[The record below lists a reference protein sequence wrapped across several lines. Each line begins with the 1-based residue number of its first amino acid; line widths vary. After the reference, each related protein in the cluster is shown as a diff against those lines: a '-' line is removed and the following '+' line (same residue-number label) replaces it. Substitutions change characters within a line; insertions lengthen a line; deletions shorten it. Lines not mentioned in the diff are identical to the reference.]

1 MKKGYIKIACWA
13 LLTAGLGGC
22 ATDDALKEGGHD
34 NGLTDVGTNYLAF
47 NIVSDAGT
55 GTRAW
60 LDDDTNFD
68 AGDEA
73 GAEQAITTVQ
83 GSNVVLLFN
92 GEKFHSMVNLNAN
105 NAVQGETEDRYGKGL
120 EKTIGKFTANIKAA
134 NEETDLPTKLLV
146 VLNGNPERLAQLEI
160 DLKAAKDLYLYDDAS
175 KKTLK
180 PDEYALAYLTRRLSD
195 ESISANNS
203 SIVIFSPSNDD
214 TEYCT
219 MSNAVYVGYGT
230 LEGENNDTK
239 VGDTGK
245 VYNWTYITPNNI
257 KTTEEEAA
265 AEPLTV
271 HVERLAVKVEL
282 ALKEE
287 LGEQLGATDRAGF
300 KYPVLIT
307 PADNSKVA
315 QIVPDGAGGK
325 KTEQTEW
332 AFSMLGWSTN
342 AVARRMYLFKN
353 LDDERVDISG
363 TNDLSKHYDGTKN
376 EITSAFFSGWNDAR
390 HARCYWAVDGH
401 YAEPTAYPVQYRV
414 AKDNTATQSYVELTN
429 DGVGT
434 ANMPLYYYSFQQL
447 RMIAMGLVPNA
458 DPTGMTEGN
467 YEAQLQNGSL
477 RKNLAYRYCGE
488 NVLGQALLKAEGDIW
503 RGAST
508 HAIIFGQLLIGGE
521 ENGEINTYKK
531 DVNGKQFTQDMLNSV
546 SDKLYAAGSYWN
558 RADYMEYAF
567 TMIYRAL
574 NDTSRDVTDYF
585 GGTGEIVTPRKAF
598 KLFYK
603 NADGTGKEIEIP
615 SDYFTNLSGLNDIH
629 DNFDY
634 TKDDCNGDDDDESE
648 CIFRL
653 SAANVSNGDGKVMLG
668 LKKAYKLIIKGKNET
683 DTGES
688 TFDDLEITPE
698 KFLSL
703 AYNIVGPA
711 DYFARGRM
719 YYYVPIYHVATAS
732 AKTGA
737 DPKNVGDI
745 GVVRNHW
752 YKLKI
757 SSLLKPGIPV
767 SDPNQPIIPNIDPS
781 DRYLGLDVH
790 ILPWY
795 VVNQEITLQ

>member
-1 MKKGYIKIACWA
+1 
-13 LLTAGLGGC
+13 
-22 ATDDALKEGGHD
+22 
-34 NGLTDVGTNYLAF
+34 
-47 NIVSDAGT
+47 
-55 GTRAW
+55 
-60 LDDDTNFD
+60 
-68 AGDEA
+68 
-73 GAEQAITTVQ
+73 
-83 GSNVVLLFN
+83 
-92 GEKFHSMVNLNAN
+92 MVNLNAN
-105 NAVQGETEDRYGKGL
+105 NAVQGETEDRYGPGL
-120 EKTIGKFTANIKAA
+120 EKTIGTFTANIKVAD
-134 NEETDLPTKLLV
+134 EETDLPTKLLV
-146 VLNGNPERLAQLEI
+146 VLNGNPGRLAQLEI
-160 DLKAAKDLYLYDDAS
+160 DLKASEQLHLYDDVT
-175 KKTLK
+175 KKELK

-195 ESISANNS
+195 ESISTNNS
-203 SIVIFSPSNDD
+203 SIVLFSPSNED

-219 MSNAVYVGYGT
+219 MTNAVYVGYGT
-230 LEGENNDTK
+230 LEGESNDNT
-239 VGDTGK
+239 VGDTGI
-245 VYNWTYITPNNI
+245 VYNWTKITPDNI

-265 AEPLTV
+265 AAPLTV

-282 ALKEE
+282 ALKKE
-287 LGEQLGATDRAGF
+287 LGEQQLGATDRAGF

-307 PADNSKVA
+307 PAADSKVA
-315 QIVPDGAGGK
+315 QIVPDGAGGT

-363 TNDLSKHYDGTKN
+363 KTEADAGATPHYKSETN
-376 EITSAFFSGWNDAR
+376 EIDPAFFSGWNDAR

-401 YAEPTAYPVQYRV
+401 YAEPTAYPVQYRE

-429 DGVGT
+429 NGVGT

-458 DPTGMTEGN
+458 DPTEINQQN
-467 YEAQLQNGSL
+467 YKEFAQTGSL

-488 NVLGQALLKAEGDIW
+488 NVLGKALLDAEGDIW

-508 HAIIFGQLLIGGE
+508 HAIIFGQLLIGGDR
-521 ENGEINTYKK
+521 GEIKGEISTYKEA
-531 DVNGKQFTQDMLNSV
+531 VNGKQFTEDMLNSV

-567 TMIYRAL
+567 TTIYRAL
-574 NDTSRDVTDYF
+574 NTTSRDVTDYF
-585 GGTGEIVTPRKAF
+585 GGTEEIVTPRKAF
-598 KLFYK
+598 ELYYK
-603 NADGTGKEIEIP
+603 NADGTGEETKIP
-615 SDYFTNLSGLNDIH
+615 SDYFTTLSDLNDIH

-634 TKDDCNGDDDDESE
+634 TKDDCNGTDDGSK

-683 DTGES
+683 DGNREDDPS
-688 TFDDLEITPE
+688 TFNDLEITPE
-698 KFLSL
+698 QFLSL
-703 AYNIVGPA
+703 AYEFVGPA
-711 DYFARGRM
+711 DYFAHGRM
-719 YYYVPIYHVATAS
+719 YYYVPIYHVAAGS
-732 AKTGA
+732 AATGA
-737 DPKNVGDI
+737 APKNVGDI

-752 YKLKI
+752 YKLEI

-767 SDPNQPIIPNIDPS
+767 SDPNQPIVPNVDPS

-790 ILPWY
+790 ILPWH